1 MAKVSPNVTP
11 LSQNAIT
18 ATRKDVDPKDIVN
31 IKYVVIAEEKPEIRG
46 TSKPMRLRMGAKTL
60 EEAEQ
65 MLEQI
70 QSMPGG
76 SILFNF
82 RIEKSPIETK
92 E

>member
-11 LSQNAIT
+11 LSQDAISML
-18 ATRKDVDPKDIVN
+18 KKGVDPKDIVN
-31 IKYVVIAEEKPEIRG
+31 MKYVVIVEEKPEIRE
-46 TSKPMRLRMGAKTL
+46 TSKPMRLRIGAKTL
-60 EEAEQ
+60 KEAEQ
-65 MLEQI
+65 IVEQI
-70 QSMPGG
+70 TAIPGG